1 MSWRWRISRWLVR
14 LFLKLVAG
22 FREEGTEHMP
32 REGRLIVCP
41 NHRSFW
47 DPILVGAAATRELYF
62 LAKRDLFQNRLFA
75 ALIRAYHAVPLYRE
89 GGGKG
94 ALKTAVELLSQ
105 EKAVVIFPEGTRNRT
120 DRPLLPLKDGAS
132 LLAARTGAPLLPVFI
147 IGTRDHFWEWGL
159 RRKPLVVRFGR
170 PIHPKGTS
178 KADIKALTQ
187 ALEEAML
194 RLAGAI
200 PLSPG
205 LS

>member
-1 MSWRWRISRWLVR
+1 MSWRWRITRWLVR
-14 LFLKLVAG
+14 PLLKALIG
-22 FREEGTEHMP
+22 LREEGTAYIP
-32 REGRLIVCP
+32 REGRLIICP

-94 ALKTAVELLSQ
+94 ALKVAIELLSQ

-120 DRPLLPLKDGAS
+120 DRPLLPLKDGAA
-132 LLAARTGAPLLPVFI
+132 LLAARTGAPILPAYI
-147 IGTRDHFWEWGL
+147 IGTRDHFWEWVL
-159 RRKPLVVRFGR
+159 RRKPVLVRFGK
-170 PIHPKGTS
+170 PLYPKGAS
-178 KADIKALTQ
+178 KAEIKALTQ

-194 RLAGAI
+194 RLAEAL